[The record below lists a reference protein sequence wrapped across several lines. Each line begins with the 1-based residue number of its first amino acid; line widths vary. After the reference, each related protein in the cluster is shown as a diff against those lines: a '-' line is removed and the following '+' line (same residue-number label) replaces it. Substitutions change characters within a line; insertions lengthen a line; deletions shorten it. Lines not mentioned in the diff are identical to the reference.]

1 MSFYHHVYFY
11 PTESPSVTDQAELVE
26 MCQNLLSTIPG
37 VTSFALG
44 TPAGTDRPVVD
55 NDYIVALL
63 LEFPDAAAE
72 KEYQVHPQHLQF
84 VAESRR
90 LWSSVKVFDSNGV

>member
-11 PTESPSVTDQAELVE
+11 PTESSNPSDQAELIG
-26 MCQNLLSTIPG
+26 MCQSLLATIPG
-37 VTSFALG
+37 VTSLALG

-63 LEFPDAAAE
+63 LEFPNAEAE
-72 KEYQVHPQHLQF
+72 KEYQVHPQHVQF

-90 LWSSVKVFDSNGV
+90 LWSTVKVFDSNGV

>member
-11 PTESPSVTDQAELVE
+11 PTESPNASDQAELIG
-26 MCQNLLSTIPG
+26 MCQSLLASIPG

-63 LEFPDAAAE
+63 LEFPDADAE
-72 KEYQVHPQHLQF
+72 KEYQVHPQHVQF
-84 VAESRR
+84 VTESRR